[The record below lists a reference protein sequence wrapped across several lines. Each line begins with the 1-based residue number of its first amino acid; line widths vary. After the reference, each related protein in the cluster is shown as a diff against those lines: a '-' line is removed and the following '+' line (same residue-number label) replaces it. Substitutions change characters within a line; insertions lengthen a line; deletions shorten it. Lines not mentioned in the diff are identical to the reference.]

1 VYLGNIKDTLGL
13 VQVVSSIVQ
22 VVSSI
27 LQVISN
33 IVLSSIKCTLGC
45 VNVKY
50 SFSSKVSTRV
60 GGGWVPYKLSY
71 ALIPVGQFMANVRQ
85 RIKLKPEQA
94 ITGIVLH

>member
-1 VYLGNIKDTLGL
+1 MYFIGNIKDTLGL

-60 GGGWVPYKLSY
+60 GGWVPYKLSY
-71 ALIPVGQFMANVRQ
+71 ALIFHNII
-85 RIKLKPEQA
+85 RIVMKRR
-94 ITGIVLH
+94 G

>member
-1 VYLGNIKDTLGL
+1 MYLGNIKDTLGL

-27 LQVISN
+27 LQVISS

-50 SFSSKVSTRV
+50 SFSSLVSIRV
-60 GGGWVPYKLSY
+60 GGWVPYKLSY
-71 ALIPVGQFMANVRQ
+71 AIYNYIYIWVCQKG
-85 RIKLKPEQA
+85 
-94 ITGIVLH
+94 

>member
-1 VYLGNIKDTLGL
+1 MYLGNIKDTLGL

-27 LQVISN
+27 LQVISS

-50 SFSSKVSTRV
+50 NFSSLVSIRV
-60 GGGWVPYKLSY
+60 GGG
-71 ALIPVGQFMANVRQ
+71 G
-85 RIKLKPEQA
+85 
-94 ITGIVLH
+94 

>member
-1 VYLGNIKDTLGL
+1 MYLGNIKDTLGL

-60 GGGWVPYKLSY
+60 GWGGYHNYKLSY
-71 ALIPVGQFMANVRQ
+71 AL
-85 RIKLKPEQA
+85 LS
-94 ITGIVLH
+94 